1 VRERLALASVFTG
14 AALRYWLTVF
24 PRVSRELRRLRR
36 RARAIPDPAL
46 RRLALEALG
55 KRGNI
60 EGAAAFAAFAP
71 WRRRRATVRA
81 LVAFQSAYNYADA
94 LAEQPSADPV
104 RNAYRLHDALRVA
117 LDPAAVQLD
126 FRERRHQHGD
136 GGYLAETLDTCRRA
150 LRALPSYPALAPAAE
165 RAAARIVAFQSLS
178 LASRRG
184 ERCAL
189 ERWARAATPAAAAAT
204 PAASAPES
212 GLLWWETAAAAGSS
226 LAVHALI
233 AAAAERA
240 FDPRELAALEG
251 AYFPWIGAL
260 HSLLDSLVDRRED
273 ADTGQFSLIGCY
285 RSREDA
291 AVRMAAIAAQAAH
304 AARRLP
310 RGRRH
315 LVLFAGMAG
324 SYLYAARDAQP
335 ARASAPDACGIVA
348 GVLPA
353 MGGLA
358 RPTLLVFAA
367 RDMAGRLLRATRR
380 VRPGANAADDAP
392 GAAAGASAGLA

>member
-36 RARAIPDPAL
+36 RARVIPDPAL

-71 WRRRRATVRA
+71 WRRRRVTVCA

-104 RNAYRLHDALRVA
+104 RSARRLHDALRVA
-117 LDPAAVQLD
+117 LDPAAVHLD
-126 FRERRHQHGD
+126 YLEHHPQHDD
-136 GGYLAETLDTCRRA
+136 GGYLAEMLDACRGA
-150 LRALPSYPALAPAAE
+150 LRALPSYPMVAPAAE
-165 RAAARIVAFQSLS
+165 RAVARIVAFQSLS
-178 LASRRG
+178 LATRWD
-184 ERCAL
+184 ERHAL
-189 ERWARAATPAAAAAT
+189 ERWARAATPAV
-204 PAASAPES
+204 AASES
-212 GLLWWETAAAAGSS
+212 FLRWWEIAAAAGSS

-240 FDPRELAALEG
+240 LDLREVTALES

-260 HSLLDSLVDRRED
+260 HSLLDSLVDWRED
-273 ADTGQFSLIGCY
+273 ADTGQLSLIGCY
-285 RSREDA
+285 CSCEDA
-291 AVRMAAIAAQAAH
+291 AVRMAAIAARAVQAAE
-304 AARRLP
+304 RLP
-310 RGRRH
+310 AGRRH
-315 LVLFAGMAG
+315 LVLLAGMAG
-324 SYLYAARDAQP
+324 SYAHVVRAAPRAQ
-335 ARASAPDACGIVA
+335 ASAPDACGIA
-348 GVLPA
+348 QGVLRA
-353 MGGLA
+353 MGDLA

-367 RDMAGRLLRATRR
+367 RDMA
-380 VRPGANAADDAP
+380 
-392 GAAAGASAGLA
+392 AGLA